1 MAADLD
7 YDLLS
12 EANHVRRSTAALL
25 RRLRAKRAAH
35 GVSGSKLSIL
45 GWLARAQRPLTA
57 SRLAE
62 LERLQPQSLTRI
74 VAELEGAGLIRRRQ
88 DETDRRQLLIEITAN
103 GSDLLAE
110 DARRQNRWL
119 AEAMLEKLT
128 HAERDILL
136 IAARLLDALTA
147 EDGLLGP
154 AGPVASGRE
163 PPTGG
168 SP

>member
-7 YDLLS
+7 QGLLS
-12 EANHVRRSTAALL
+12 EASRIRRSTAALS

-35 GVSGSKLSIL
+35 GMSGSKLSIL

-74 VAELEGAGLIRRRQ
+74 VAELDAAGLISRRQ
-88 DETDRRQLLIEITAN
+88 DETDRRQLLIEITAR

-119 AEAMLEKLT
+119 AEEMLQKLT
-128 HAERDILL
+128 PAERDVLL
-136 IAARLLDALTA
+136 LAARLLDELTA
-147 EDGLLGP
+147 DEELLGP
-154 AGPVASGRE
+154 AG
-163 PPTGG
+163 
-168 SP
+168 

>member
-7 YDLLS
+7 RDLLG
-12 EANHVRRSTAALL
+12 EANHVRRSTAALS

-45 GWLARAQRPLTA
+45 GWLARARRPLTA

-74 VAELEGAGLIRRRQ
+74 VAELDVAGLIRRRK
-88 DETDRRQLLIEITAN
+88 DETDRRQLLIEITAK

-119 AEAMLEKLT
+119 AETMLRKLT
-128 HAERDILL
+128 RAECDVLL
-136 IAARLLDALTA
+136 IAARLFDELTA
-147 EDGLLGP
+147 EEELLGP
-154 AGPVASGRE
+154 TDHS
-163 PPTGG
+163 
-168 SP
+168 

>member
-7 YDLLS
+7 ADLLR
-12 EANHVRRSTAALL
+12 EAHQLRRSAAALV
-25 RRLRAKRAAH
+25 RRLRARRAPH

-45 GWLARAQRPLTA
+45 GWLVRAKRPLTA

-74 VAELEGAGLIRRRQ
+74 VAELDEAGLIRRRQ
-88 DETDRRQLLIEITAN
+88 DEADRRQLLIEITTQ
-103 GSDLLAE
+103 GLELLAE

-128 HAERDILL
+128 RAERDILT
-136 IAARLLDALTA
+136 IAARLLDELTA
-147 EDGLLGP
+147 EESLLDPPERSGDPPDPP
-154 AGPVASGRE
+154 A
-163 PPTGG
+163 
-168 SP
+168 